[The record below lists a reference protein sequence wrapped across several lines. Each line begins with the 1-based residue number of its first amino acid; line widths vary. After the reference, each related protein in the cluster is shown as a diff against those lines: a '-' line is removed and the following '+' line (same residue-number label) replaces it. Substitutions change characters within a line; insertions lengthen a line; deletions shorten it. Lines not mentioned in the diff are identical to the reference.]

1 MELSNITKKRIVE
14 YLSEGK
20 RFDSR
25 KLLEY
30 RPVSIEMNISKNA
43 DGSAR
48 VRMGNTEVIA
58 GVKLDAGTPFTDSQD
73 AGVLIVTTELSPLA
87 SEKFELGPPGIQSIE
102 LARLVD
108 RGIRESG
115 FIDFKKL
122 CIKEG
127 EKVWSIFLDIYPMND
142 DGNLIDASCMAAVA
156 ALCNARLPK
165 YDEEKEKVKFG
176 EWTNKKLPLTDKLP
190 LTMTF
195 HKIGKSIIL
204 DPITEEEEASEARLT
219 VEMSPKDKEPKINAL
234 QKGNAK
240 ELSKEEVFEMLEQA
254 EKEWHKLYPLMLEKI
269 EAEKK
274 KHEK

>member
-87 SEKFELGPPGIQSIE
+87 SEKFELGPPGIQAIE

>member
-30 RPVSIEMNISKNA
+30 RPISIEMNISKNA

-48 VRMGNTEVIA
+48 VRMGNTEVVA

-73 AGVLIVTTELSPLA
+73 SGVLIVTTELSPLA

-102 LARLVD
+102 LSRLVD

-142 DGNLIDASCMAAVA
+142 GGNLIDASCLAAVA
-156 ALCNARLPK
+156 ALCNARMPK

-195 HKIGKSIIL
+195 HKISKSIIL

-219 VEMSPKDKEPKINAL
+219 VAMSPKDKEPKINAL

-254 EKEWHKLYPLMLEKI
+254 EKEWHKRYPLILEKI